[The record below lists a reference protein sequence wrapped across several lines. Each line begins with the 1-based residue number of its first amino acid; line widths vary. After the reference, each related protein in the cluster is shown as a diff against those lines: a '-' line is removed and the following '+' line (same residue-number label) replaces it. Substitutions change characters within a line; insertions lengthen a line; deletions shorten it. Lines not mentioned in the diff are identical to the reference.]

1 MKILGIVCS
10 PRKEGNTEIMMEE
23 ALAAAREAGAETELV
38 LVAGKD
44 IAPCDACA
52 TCRKTGK
59 CRIKDDMQS
68 LYEQIEAADGILFG
82 TPVYFGGYTA
92 QAKAIMDRMYVYL
105 GDGRLDGK
113 VAAPVVV
120 TRRVGAMQ
128 TRNLIYGFLIAQKM
142 IVVRGAIGYG
152 LAKGEVKEGVGGGHG
167 NTALGEARTIA
178 GEVVEMVELLSKVRD
193 NIMEEL

>member
-1 MKILGIVCS
+1 MKILGIVGS

-38 LVAGKD
+38 HVAGKD

-52 TCRKTGK
+52 TCRQTGK
-59 CRIKDDMQS
+59 CRIKDDMQPI
-68 LYEQIEAADGILFG
+68 YEQLEAADGILFG

-105 GDGRLDGK
+105 GDRKLQGK
-113 VAAPVVV
+113 VAGPIVV
-120 TRRVGAMQ
+120 TRRVGAIQ
-128 TRNLIYGFLIAQKM
+128 TRNLINGFLIAQGM

-152 LAKGEVKEGVGGGHG
+152 REKGEVREGVGGGHG
-167 NTALGEARTIA
+167 NTALGEARTVA
-178 GEVVEMVELLSKVRD
+178 KDVVEMVELLQKARA
-193 NIMEEL
+193 